1 MSLEKSL
8 CAYLEPSGSQ
18 RKWRKIFKYLSSW
31 SQRDKTENAYQ
42 VPSIAVKVVHI
53 SLIWFWVQS
62 YEVTTIITP
71 ILQMTKL
78 STARL
83 RKLPKVT
90 QQRVHSQGHKVS
102 LPVQESPPFSAPLAA
117 SQGPAVTII
126 LNVIQ
131 NLLPSCPGGS
141 VVNNPPANAGDTGLI
156 PDLGRSHKLS
166 SS

>member
-1 MSLEKSL
+1 
-8 CAYLEPSGSQ
+8 
-18 RKWRKIFKYLSSW
+18 
-31 SQRDKTENAYQ
+31 
-42 VPSIAVKVVHI
+42 
-53 SLIWFWVQS
+53 
-62 YEVTTIITP
+62 
-71 ILQMTKL
+71 MTKL

-90 QQRVHSQGHKVS
+90 QQRGHSQGHRVS
-102 LPVQESPPFSAPLAA
+102 LPAQESPAFSASLAA

-131 NLLPSCPGGS
+131 SLLLGSGGGS

-156 PDLGRSHKLS
+156 PDPGRSHKLS